1 MKKIIIIAAMALTL
15 GFQSC
20 KSTGK
25 AVENPVE
32 TLERDDFRSASKAE
46 TARILAE
53 VNAKNANKSVLV
65 LTQTYKGEK
74 IQVTQSGKVIFSDY
88 PITNLNTRIATYFSI
103 SNQADAVIKDVRT
116 GQEVVIPIAKAIKYK
131 YIYIMK
137 KVSNGKFKYVVTYS
151 NTLRP
156 LG

>member
-20 KSTGK
+20 KSTTK

-32 TLERDDFRSASKAE
+32 TLARDDFRSASKAE

-116 GQEVVIPIAKAIKYK
+116 GQEVAIPTAKAIKYK

-137 KVSNGKFKYVVTYS
+137 KVSDGKFKYVVTYS